1 MRVCG
6 MYLGVCVFMC
16 VVWYQVCGVRV
27 WGYVCAC
34 MWYVCV
40 VWYQVYGVCVWCVC
54 LGVCMCVC
62 LCVVCVWCS
71 KSPQGL
77 VICCRGGTSW

>member
-1 MRVCG
+1 MHVCG

-27 WGYVCAC
+27 WGVVYA
-34 MWYVCV
+34 CV
-40 VWYQVYGVCVWCVC
+40 VGVFGAVHVRVPVCGMCVWC
-54 LGVCMCVC
+54 G
-62 LCVVCVWCS
+62 

-77 VICCRGGTSW
+77 GICCRGGTSR